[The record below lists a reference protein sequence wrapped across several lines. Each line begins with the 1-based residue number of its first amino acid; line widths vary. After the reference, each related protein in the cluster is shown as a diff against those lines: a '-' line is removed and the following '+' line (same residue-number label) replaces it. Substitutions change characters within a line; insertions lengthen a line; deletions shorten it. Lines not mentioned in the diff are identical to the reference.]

1 MSFSLQ
7 IQQPSNK
14 VLLNSKKVQSCFELS
29 KVKNSCS
36 EVNIVEWRKNLKKDE
51 SRVGRLLSGKYTSL
65 ILIFHFQI
73 TVHLESKTFSMRPPL
88 LLPKP
93 KHSIVQKKI
102 PQPRHIMH
110 ASMYLLFFN
119 FLMILFSIYAEQWK
133 KFFSMRGFYV
143 YE

>member
-1 MSFSLQ
+1 M
-7 IQQPSNK
+7 
-14 VLLNSKKVQSCFELS
+14 
-29 KVKNSCS
+29 
-36 EVNIVEWRKNLKKDE
+36 EWRKNLKKDE

-102 PQPRHIMH
+102 PQPTSTTSYY
-110 ASMYLLFFN
+110 AWLYVSPFLQFSDDFVFN
-119 FLMILFSIYAEQWK
+119 LRWTMEEIFLYA
-133 KFFSMRGFYV
+133 GFLCL
-143 YE
+143 